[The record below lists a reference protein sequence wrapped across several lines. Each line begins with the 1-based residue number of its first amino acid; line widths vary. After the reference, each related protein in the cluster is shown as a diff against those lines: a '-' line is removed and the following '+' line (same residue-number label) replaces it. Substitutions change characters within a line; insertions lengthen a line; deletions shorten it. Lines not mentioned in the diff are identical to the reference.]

1 MRPIVA
7 RRRRPTPAT
16 RRAEPCKRRNAL
28 FSPVVAWKSQF
39 NFVNPRLPTMSY
51 FDLSASYHFRESV
64 EVRGG
69 VNNLLDKDP
78 PIVTS
83 ELIAGGAA
91 NSYELYDGLGRQLF
105 LALTV
110 KF

>member
-1 MRPIVA
+1 MQ
-7 RRRRPTPAT
+7 AT
-16 RRAEPCKRRNAL
+16 KRA